1 MKIFVG
7 NLDESTKE
15 GQLRAL
21 FEQFG
26 QVTECDIIKNFGFVV
41 SVVFYSRLNEP
52 NLLKDKHGHAYVAC
66 S

>member
-7 NLDESTKE
+7 NLNESTTE
-15 GQLRAL
+15 DQIRAL

-41 SVVFYSRLNEP
+41 
-52 NLLKDKHGHAYVAC
+52 
-66 S
+66 

>member
-7 NLDESTKE
+7 NLDEGARADE
-15 GQLRAL
+15 LRAL

-41 SVVFYSRLNEP
+41 RIGFHY
-52 NLLKDKHGHAYVAC
+52 
-66 S
+66 